1 MLFYVHVCFEIF
13 LFFNIEGIR
22 EIGSDFA
29 YTAKIAYVVYM
40 LGHEGHHVCFNVAR
54 FLMSMIQPTY
64 MCKLDRGIE
73 AAYFVECVRCHRRN
87 PGPLTTQVRH
97 WACNLYWCL

>member
-1 MLFYVHVCFEIF
+1 

-40 LGHEGHHVCFNVAR
+40 LGHEGHHVCSNVAR
-54 FLMSMIQPTY
+54 FLMSIYDPT
-64 MCKLDRGIE
+64 DIH
-73 AAYFVECVRCHRRN
+73 V
-87 PGPLTTQVRH
+87 
-97 WACNLYWCL
+97 